1 MNQIIKSYK
10 FRIYPTKSQIKQ
22 IEKTFGCCRFIYN
35 YFLAKSIKDYKETG
49 KSNTCYQNSKLIP
62 ELKRSDETSRLSE
75 VDSTALQQSVRN
87 LSVAYSRFF
96 QRVKKGQTPGF
107 PNFKKKNNTRQS
119 YQTVYTHTTDFKLNS
134 NRIKI
139 RNVGYVKFRGNLDIK
154 GRPVHSTV
162 FRISSGK
169 YYISVCCVDVDCEQF
184 DKTGS
189 VLGIDLGVKDFA
201 INSDGDKI
209 ANPKYLSKSTKKLR
223 RLQRQLSRKQKR
235 SNNRNKARIR
245 LARQFEKVT
254 NQRNDFL
261 QKLSTEMVK
270 NHDII
275 CIEDLQVKN
284 MVKNH
289 NLARSISDA
298 SWSKFVEFLAYK
310 CSWYGKELVKID
322 KFFPSSQ
329 TCSCCGYKNPDI
341 KNLEIRKWTCP
352 NCQTEHDR
360 DVNAAKNI
368 LNEGLKLAF
377 A

>member
-1 MNQIIKSYK
+1 MNQTVKSYK
-10 FRIYPTKSQIKQ
+10 IRIYPTKSQIKQ

-49 KSNTCYQNSKLIP
+49 KSNTFYQNSKLIP
-62 ELKRSDETSRLSE
+62 ELKRSDETRWLSE

-87 LSVAYSRFF
+87 LGSAYDNFF
-96 QRVKKGQTPGF
+96 RRVKKGQTPGF

-119 YQTVYTHTTDFKLNS
+119 YQTVYTHITDFKLNS

-154 GRPVHSTV
+154 GRPVHSTIC
-162 FRISSGK
+162 RTSSGK
-169 YYISVCCVDVDCEQF
+169 YYISVCVVDVDCEEIE
-184 DKTGS
+184 KTGS
-189 VLGIDLGVKDFA
+189 VIGIDLGIKDFA
-201 INSDGDKI
+201 ITSNGDKFS
-209 ANPKYLSKSTKKLR
+209 NPKFLVKSTKKLK

-245 LARQFEKVT
+245 LAKQFEKVS

-261 QKLSTEMVK
+261 HKLSTQLVK

-329 TCSCCGYKNPDI
+329 LCSCCGYKNPEV
-341 KNLEIRKWTCP
+341 KNLEIRKWICP
-352 NCQTEHDR
+352 HCKTQHDR
-360 DVNAAKNI
+360 DINAAKNI
-368 LNEGLKLAF
+368 LNEGLRITF